1 MQKKN
6 YKGDAKVVLEM
17 GPIIPSQ
24 PKHQW
29 KVHMLNLII
38 KIRKSAKKIAIV

>member
-6 YKGDAKVVLEM
+6 YKEDAKVVLEM